1 MGEKQSAQRIRKANK
16 EDLATIQD
24 IFARARKLMA
34 ANGNPTQWG
43 TTWPPVELIEE
54 DIDKRRAMVLV
65 DNDGDGNICDD
76 GKNGAERILAYFAV
90 CEGDEP
96 TYAEIDGC
104 WLDDDAY
111 VTVHRLASSGLRGHS
126 AKACLDWVLAH
137 YGNLRCDT
145 HPDNKAM
152 LHVFESDGFTR
163 CGIIHVMNV
172 TTTPAPRIAY
182 QRHNR

>member
-1 MGEKQSAQRIRKANK
+1 MVNEQSAQRVRKANK
-16 EDLATIQD
+16 EDLATIQS

-34 ANGNPTQWG
+34 ANGNLTQWG
-43 TTWPPVELIEE
+43 TTWPPIELIEE

-65 DNDGDGNICDD
+65 DNDGDD
-76 GKNGAERILAYFAV
+76 GAERILAYFAV
-90 CEGDEP
+90 CEGEEP
-96 TYAEIDGC
+96 TYAEIDGR

-111 VTVHRLASSGLRGHS
+111 VTVHRLASSGLRDHS
-126 AKACLDWVLAH
+126 AKACLDWVLVR

-152 LHVFESDGFTR
+152 RHVFESDGFAR

-172 TTTPAPRIAY
+172 TTTPSPRIAY
-182 QRHNR
+182 QRHDC